1 MKKSTITLIILDV
14 IAIACFLLAYGPNDW
29 FKTYFI
35 TTAMNTKSHRYLA
48 KILYN
53 DDEIA
58 KVMESNKTIVV
69 SESTDASLIS
79 FDLDSNNKT
88 VYDNIYEEQILSRGP
103 ENDVYKIIEFDGNG
117 YHAYLTVV
125 YDPSRVTTTKS
136 AYYGT
141 RGQYLSVMGEQA
153 NALIAVNGGA
163 FLDPGGESVGAR
175 AAGIFIS
182 NGEIIESGG
191 GAIIGM
197 TKDNVLTLGYMT
209 AQEAINMGIRDA
221 VYFGPFLIVNGKSSQ
236 IVGNGGY
243 GIDPRTAIAQ
253 RRDGIILFLTID
265 GSGNKYGFRGGA
277 SMGEVISILE
287 RYGAYNAANLDGGA
301 STVLAVNGKPYNRP
315 VAYSSSGERWLPNA
329 WIVK

>member
-14 IAIACFLLAYGPNDW
+14 IAIACFLLAYGPNDL

-58 KVMESNKTIVV
+58 KVMESNKTFVV

-191 GAIIGM
+191 GAILGM